1 MPMTSTGQM
10 KAMIALAD
18 ALQHIEEADALL
30 RPVTKYLL
38 DQADTECDLQIPD
51 LDH

>member
-18 ALQHIEEADALL
+18 ALQRIEEADTLL
-30 RPVTKYLL
+30 RPVSEFLL
-38 DQADTECDLQIPD
+38 DQADTECDLLVPEVR
-51 LDH
+51 